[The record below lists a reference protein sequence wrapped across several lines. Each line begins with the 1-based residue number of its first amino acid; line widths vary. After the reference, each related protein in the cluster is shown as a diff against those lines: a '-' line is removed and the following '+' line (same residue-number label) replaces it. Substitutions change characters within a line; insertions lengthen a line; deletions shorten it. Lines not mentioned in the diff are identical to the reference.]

1 MTGASP
7 PEPIAYVS
15 REAASAPRWVG
26 ALSDAMPGER
36 IVPFAGMDAT
46 ERERVRLA
54 VVADPDPADLAA
66 LPALEWVHST
76 WAGVERMVAEL
87 PPALPI
93 VRMTDPR
100 LAEVMA
106 EAVLAAILWWH
117 RGGFAYAARQRARDW
132 CPAAYRRAGE
142 RRIGILG
149 LGALGLEAARRL
161 ATNGFAVTGW
171 SRSPKLLGPKPLDA
185 GLRVETAHGPDGLE
199 AVIAGSDAL
208 VVLLPLTDE
217 TRGLLGAERLGRM
230 REGSLLVN
238 FARGPIIDET
248 ALLDALDRGRPAHAL
263 LDVFATE
270 PLPPD
275 HPFWAH
281 ERVSVWPHV
290 SGPTDPATASVIV
303 ADAVARWRLTG
314 ELPATVDRARG
325 Y

>member
-1 MTGASP
+1 MSGNGAP
-7 PEPIAYVS
+7 PHDPIAYVS
-15 REAASAPRWVG
+15 RDRATSGRWIA
-26 ALSDAMPGER
+26 ALSGAMPGER
-36 IVPFAGMDAT
+36 VVPFAEMDAG
-46 ERERVRLA
+46 ERARVRLA
-54 VVADPDPADLAA
+54 VVTDPDPADLAA

-100 LAEVMA
+100 LAEVMG
-106 EAVLAAILWWH
+106 EAVLATVLWWH
-117 RGGFAYAARQRARDW
+117 RGGFAYAARQRDREW
-132 CPAAYRRAGE
+132 HPEAYRAAGE

-161 ATNGFAVTGW
+161 VANGFAVTGW
-171 SRSPKLLGPKPLDA
+171 SRAQRPPDA
-185 GLRVETAHGPDGLE
+185 GLAIETAHGPEGLE

-208 VVLLPLTDE
+208 VVLLPLTDA
-217 TRGLLGAERLGRM
+217 TRGLLDAERLGRM

-238 FARGPIIDET
+238 FARGPIIDEG
-248 ALLDALDRGRPAHAL
+248 ALVRALDRGRPAHAL

-275 HPFWAH
+275 HPFWSH
-281 ERVSVWPHV
+281 PRVTVWPHV
-290 SGPTDPATASVIV
+290 SGPTDPASASALIATRV
-303 ADAVARWRLTG
+303 ALWRRTG
-314 ELPATVDRARG
+314 EVPEAVDRTRG